1 MENNLEN
8 KIELKDR
15 LIFFYKKHKVK
26 ILLIILIL
34 LISLIT
40 TVIFKINF
48 EKKNKLI
55 SEKYITAGLYIASNE
70 IEKSKQIFEEIIL
83 SKNKFYSILALN
95 TILEK
100 NLVTDKKK
108 MLDYFEIVENVIEN
122 EEQLELL
129 MFKKALYL
137 IKNLEIEEGNKLINT
152 LIKKNSKYNSL
163 FEELLVK

>member
-1 MENNLEN
+1 MENNIEN
-8 KIELKDR
+8 KIELKDK
-15 LIFFYKKHKVK
+15 INSFFKEYKVK
-26 ILLIILIL
+26 IIL
-34 LISLIT
+34 LICIFFIFLIIT
-40 TVIFKINF
+40 AALKINF

-55 SEKYITAGLYIASNE
+55 SEKYITAGLYVASNE

-108 MLDYFEIVENVIEN
+108 MLSYFEIVENVIEN

>member
-1 MENNLEN
+1 M
-8 KIELKDR
+8 
-15 LIFFYKKHKVK
+15 
-26 ILLIILIL
+26 
-34 LISLIT
+34 
-40 TVIFKINF
+40 
-48 EKKNKLI
+48 
-55 SEKYITAGLYIASNE
+55 
-70 IEKSKQIFEEIIL
+70 

>member
-1 MENNLEN
+1 MEQNIEN
-8 KIELKDR
+8 KKNFTDKLNFFWRENKLK
-15 LIFFYKKHKVK
+15 
-26 ILLIILIL
+26 L
-34 LISLIT
+34 LISLSAIFIT
-40 TVIFKINF
+40 LLFYIFWNINID
-48 EKKNKLI
+48 KKNSHI
-55 SEKYITAGLYIASNE
+55 SEKYIEAGLKLAQENNTA
-70 IEKSKQIFEEIIL
+70 SKQIFEEIIL

-108 MLDYFEIVENVIEN
+108 MLGYFEIVENVIEN

>member
-1 MENNLEN
+1 MENNIEN
-8 KIELKDR
+8 KIELKDK
-15 LIFFYKKHKVK
+15 INSFFKEYKVK
-26 ILLIILIL
+26 IIL
-34 LISLIT
+34 LICIFFIFLIIT
-40 TVIFKINF
+40 AALKINF
-48 EKKNKLI
+48 EKKKKLI
-55 SEKYITAGLYIASNE
+55 SEKYITAGLYVASNE

-108 MLDYFEIVENVIEN
+108 MLSYFEIVENVIEN

>member
-1 MENNLEN
+1 MENNIEN
-8 KIELKDR
+8 KIELKDK
-15 LIFFYKKHKVK
+15 INSFYKEYKVK
-26 ILLIILIL
+26 IIL
-34 LISLIT
+34 LICIFFIFLII
-40 TVIFKINF
+40 IFALKINF

-55 SEKYITAGLYIASNE
+55 SEKYITAGLYVASNE
-70 IEKSKQIFEEIIL
+70 IEKSKQIYEEIIL

-108 MLDYFEIVENVIEN
+108 MLGYFEIVENVIEN

>member
-55 SEKYITAGLYIASNE
+55 SEKYITAGLYIASDE

-95 TILEK
+95 SILEK

-108 MLDYFEIVENVIEN
+108 MLSYFEIVENVIEN

-137 IKNLEIEEGNKLINT
+137 IKNSEIEEGNKLINT

>member
-1 MENNLEN
+1 MENNIEN
-8 KIELKDR
+8 KIELKDK
-15 LIFFYKKHKVK
+15 INSFFKEHKVK
-26 ILLIILIL
+26 IIL
-34 LISLIT
+34 LICIFFIFLII
-40 TVIFKINF
+40 TVALKINF

-55 SEKYITAGLYIASNE
+55 SEKYITAGLYVASNE

-95 TILEK
+95 SILEK

-108 MLDYFEIVENVIEN
+108 MLSYFEIVENVIEN

>member
-1 MENNLEN
+1 MENNIEN
-8 KIELKDR
+8 KIELKDK
-15 LIFFYKKHKVK
+15 INSFYKEHKVK
-26 ILLIILIL
+26 IIL
-34 LISLIT
+34 LICIFFIFLII
-40 TVIFKINF
+40 IFALKINF

-55 SEKYITAGLYIASNE
+55 SEKYITAGLYVASNE

>member
-1 MENNLEN
+1 MENNIEN
-8 KIELKDR
+8 KIELKDK
-15 LIFFYKKHKVK
+15 INSFYKEYKVK
-26 ILLIILIL
+26 IIL
-34 LISLIT
+34 LICIFFIFLIII
-40 TVIFKINF
+40 VALKINF

-55 SEKYITAGLYIASNE
+55 SEKYITAGLYVASNE

>member
-15 LIFFYKKHKVK
+15 IIFFYKKHKVK
-26 ILLIILIL
+26 ILLIILIF

-108 MLDYFEIVENVIEN
+108 MLGYFEIVENVIEN

-137 IKNLEIEEGNKLINT
+137 IKNSEIEEGNKLINT

>member
-1 MENNLEN
+1 MENNIEN
-8 KIELKDR
+8 KIELKDK
-15 LIFFYKKHKVK
+15 INSFFKEYKVK
-26 ILLIILIL
+26 IIL
-34 LISLIT
+34 LICIFFIFLII
-40 TVIFKINF
+40 TVALKINF

-55 SEKYITAGLYIASNE
+55 SEKYITAGLYVASNE

-108 MLDYFEIVENVIEN
+108 MLSYFEIVENVIEN